1 MAEEKENGKFMVG
14 GYEFATKEE
23 AQLAKDELNAIKYLS
38 QKTNSKDPKQVYSL
52 YNKIIERKLFSTH
65 VGMNYLKNLQ
75 TFLYKSD
82 EIPNDKIQ
90 PIPINAETQGEI
102 NIRRERSE
110 FKSELRDMSVK
121 VAKYKNNFTRVM
133 IINVVLI
140 IIIIAMFVILNT
152 SSNPNIINY
161 EVNIQNKYSQWQK
174 QLQSQEESLNARENA
189 LNNRK

>member
-65 VGMNYLKNLQ
+65 IGMNYLKNLQ

-161 EVNIQNKYSQWQK
+161 EVNIQNKYSQWQE

>member
-161 EVNIQNKYSQWQK
+161 EVNIQNKYSQWQ
-174 QLQSQEESLNARENA
+174 LQSQEESLNARENA

>member
-75 TFLYKSD
+75 TFLYNSD

-161 EVNIQNKYSQWQK
+161 EVNIQNKYSQWQE

>member
-161 EVNIQNKYSQWQK
+161 EVNIQNKYSQWQ

>member
-38 QKTNSKDPKQVYSL
+38 QKTNSKDSKQVYSL

-161 EVNIQNKYSQWQK
+161 EVNIQNKYSQWQD